1 VRRIGAIVRPAHG
14 APGAPRRDIAPGI
27 SVGRMLTRSNPSILT
42 ENGAARPRRTAEF
55 SGAQVAVLFAAL
67 ALVASIPIITHPLPP
82 LSDYVNHLARMHVI
96 ASIRHDADLS
106 RFYEIDWQIIPNLMM
121 DLVVPRLTAFMTV
134 YHAGQVF
141 TIAAFVLIGSGTL
154 MLNRALFGSWSVLPL
169 ISLPLLYNHIFLV
182 GVMNYVFGIGL
193 ALWGL
198 ALWIFLR
205 ERFWAIRLVVS
216 AVFVV
221 ALFFCHLFA
230 VGIYGVG
237 LLAIELT
244 RLWMTRERPLV
255 PRLLDFLATGIPF
268 LPVVPLLLKS
278 PTWDLVSEFYWEKL
292 GKIDGLV
299 YVVEVYS
306 DIVAFLLI
314 AAAAAGAIWAA
325 RHRLLR
331 LHPVGW
337 AMLGVGSAVYVAMP
351 HMLFATYMADQR
363 LPIALAFMVIGCVHL
378 EMRHRMVRRG
388 FLALLLF
395 LLVARVIEVDVAW
408 ADLSGNSMEFRD
420 SVKRIKRGSSVLV
433 AYGDK
438 TAGDDVSDLG
448 LVHAACLAMIER
460 SALVTTAFTVQ
471 GKQVMH
477 VRPAYTDRVD
487 TEDGNPPSIEQ
498 LLVAREHPEEAAD
511 KYWQKWQDNF
521 DYVYV
526 LFTDEDT
533 VNPVPDLLKLVYE
546 GDRFQLYRINKPAD
560 AGNARERFSGRDN
573 R

>member
-1 VRRIGAIVRPAHG
+1 
-14 APGAPRRDIAPGI
+14 
-27 SVGRMLTRSNPSILT
+27 MLTRSNPSILT

-255 PRLLDFLATGIPF
+255 PRLLDFVATGIPF

-477 VRPAYTDRVD
+477 VRPAYSDRVD

-560 AGNARERFSGRDN
+560 AGNTRERFSGRDN

>member
-1 VRRIGAIVRPAHG
+1 MV
-14 APGAPRRDIAPGI
+14 
-27 SVGRMLTRSNPSILT
+27 SGRMLTRSNPSILT
-42 ENGAARPRRTAEF
+42 DNGAQRLRRTSEF
-55 SGAQVAVLFAAL
+55 TGGQVAVLFAAL
-67 ALVASIPIITHPLPP
+67 ALVAVIPILTHPLPP

-96 ASIRHDADLS
+96 ASIGHDADLA
-106 RFYEIDWQIIPNLMM
+106 RFYEIDWQIVPNLMM

-134 YHAGQVF
+134 YHAGQLF

-154 MLNRALFGSWSVLPL
+154 ILNRALFGHWSVLPL

-182 GVMNYVFGIGL
+182 GVMNYIFGIGL

-198 ALWIFLR
+198 AVWLFLR
-205 ERFWAIRLVVS
+205 ERFWAIRLLVS
-216 AVFVV
+216 AVFVL

-230 VGIYGVG
+230 VGVYGVG

-255 PRLLDFLATGIPF
+255 PRLVDFAATGIPF
-268 LPVVPLLLKS
+268 LPVLPLLLKS
-278 PTWDLVSEFYWEKL
+278 PTWELAGEFYWEKL

-299 YVVEVYS
+299 YVIEVYS

-314 AAAAAGAIWAA
+314 AGAAAGAIWAA

-337 AMLGVGSAVYVAMP
+337 AVLLVGAAVYIAMP

-363 LPIALAFMVIGCVHL
+363 LPIALAFMTIACVHL
-378 EMRHRMVRRG
+378 QMRHRMVRRG

-395 LLVARVIEVDVAW
+395 LLVVRVIEVDVAW
-408 ADLSGNSMEFRD
+408 GNLSGTTMELRD

-438 TAGDDVSDLG
+438 AAGDDVSDLG
-448 LVHAACLAMIER
+448 LTHAACLAMIER

-471 GKQVMH
+471 GKQIMH
-477 VRPAYTDRVD
+477 VRRAYTDRVD

-498 LLVAREHPEEAAD
+498 LLVAREHPEEATD
-511 KYWQKWQDNF
+511 KYWRNWKDDF

-526 LFTDEDT
+526 VFTDEET
-533 VNPVPDLLKLVYE
+533 VNPVPDLLKLVYD
-546 GDRFQLYRINKPAD
+546 GGRFQLYRINKPAD
-560 AGNARERFSGRDN
+560 ADNIRERFSGRDN
-573 R
+573 H

>member
-1 VRRIGAIVRPAHG
+1 
-14 APGAPRRDIAPGI
+14 
-27 SVGRMLTRSNPSILT
+27 MLTRSNPSILT
-42 ENGAARPRRTAEF
+42 ENGTRPRRTAEF

-154 MLNRALFGSWSVLPL
+154 LLNRALFGSWSVLPL

>member
-1 VRRIGAIVRPAHG
+1 
-14 APGAPRRDIAPGI
+14 
-27 SVGRMLTRSNPSILT
+27 M
-42 ENGAARPRRTAEF
+42 ENGGVRPRRSAEF
-55 SGAQVAVLFAAL
+55 SGVQVAVMFAAL
-67 ALVASIPIITHPLPP
+67 VLVASIPIITHPLPP
-82 LSDYVNHLARMHVI
+82 LADYVNHLARMHVI
-96 ASIRHDADLS
+96 ASIGHDPDLS
-106 RFYEIDWQIIPNLMM
+106 RFYQIDWQIIPNLMM
-121 DLVVPRLTAFMTV
+121 DLVVPRVTAFMTV

-154 MLNRALFGSWSVLPL
+154 ALNRALFGSWSVLPL

-198 ALWIFLR
+198 ALWVFLR
-205 ERFWAIRLVVS
+205 ERFWPMRLVVS
-216 AVFVV
+216 AIFVV

-230 VGIYGVG
+230 VGVYGAG

-244 RLWMTRERPLV
+244 RMWMTRARPLA
-255 PRLLDFLATGIPF
+255 PRLVDFVATGVPF
-268 LPVVPLLLKS
+268 LPVLPLLLRS
-278 PTWDLVSEFYWEKL
+278 PTWDLAGEFYWEKL

-314 AAAAAGAIWAA
+314 AGITAGAIWAA

-337 AMLGVGSAVYVAMP
+337 AMLGVGSAIYVAMP

-363 LPIALAFMVIGCVHL
+363 LPIALAFMVIACVHL
-378 EMRHRMVRRG
+378 QMRHRMVRRG
-388 FLALLLF
+388 FLALLLV
-395 LLVARVIEVDVAW
+395 LLVVRVIEVDVAW
-408 ADLSGNSMEFRD
+408 ASLSGNTMEFRD
-420 SVKRIKRGSSVLV
+420 SVKRIKRGASVLV
-433 AYGDK
+433 AYGDRGG
-438 TAGDDVSDLG
+438 GDDVNDLG

-460 SALVTTAFTVQ
+460 SALVTTAFTVR
-471 GKQVMH
+471 GKQIMQ
-477 VRPAYTDRVD
+477 VRHEYADRVD
-487 TEDGNPPSIEQ
+487 SEDGNPPSIEQ
-498 LLVAREHPEEAAD
+498 LVVAREHPEEVAD
-511 KYWQKWQDNF
+511 KYWHKWQEDF

-526 LFTDEDT
+526 LFADEDT

-546 GDRFQLYRINKPAD
+546 GDRFQLYRISKPAD
-560 AGNARERFSGRDN
+560 AANTKERFSGRDK

>member
-1 VRRIGAIVRPAHG
+1 MARPVRRVARWYPVAC
-14 APGAPRRDIAPGI
+14 
-27 SVGRMLTRSNPSILT
+27 MLTRSNPSILA
-42 ENGAARPRRTAEF
+42 ENGAVRPRRMAEF

-67 ALVASIPIITHPLPP
+67 ALVAAIPIITHPLPP

-96 ASIRHDADLS
+96 ASIGKDADLS
-106 RFYEIDWQIIPNLMM
+106 RFYEIDWQIVPNLMM

-141 TIAAFVLIGSGTL
+141 TVATFVLIGSGTL
-154 MLNRALFGSWSVLPL
+154 TLNRALFGSWSVLPL

-182 GVMNYVFGIGL
+182 GVMNYMFGIGL

-198 ALWIFLR
+198 ALWILLR
-205 ERFWAIRLVVS
+205 ERFWAIRLLVS
-216 AVFVV
+216 GAIVL

-230 VGIYGVG
+230 VGIYGLG

-244 RLWMTRERPLV
+244 RLWMTRERPLL
-255 PRLLDFLATGIPF
+255 PRLVDFVATGIPF
-268 LPVVPLLLKS
+268 LPVVPLLLMS
-278 PTWDLVSEFYWEKL
+278 PTWDLVGEFFWEKL

-299 YVVEVYS
+299 YVIEVYS

-314 AAAAAGAIWAA
+314 GGAAAGAIWAA

-337 AMLGVGSAVYVAMP
+337 TLLVVGAVVYIAMP

-363 LPIALAFMVIGCVHL
+363 LPIALAFMVIACVHL

-408 ADLSGNSMEFRD
+408 ADLSGNTMEFRD
-420 SVKRIKRGSSVLV
+420 SVKRLKRGASVLV

-438 TAGDDVSDLG
+438 AAGDDVSDLG

-471 GKQVMH
+471 GKQIMH

-487 TEDGNPPSIEQ
+487 TEDGYPPSIEQ
-498 LLVAREHPEEAAD
+498 LLVAREHPDEAAE
-511 KYWQKWQDNF
+511 KYWRNWKDDF

-533 VNPVPDLLKLVYE
+533 VNPVPDLLKLVYD
-546 GDRFQLYRINKPAD
+546 GGRFQLYRINKPAD
-560 AGNARERFSGRDN
+560 AGSTRERFSGRDN

>member
-1 VRRIGAIVRPAHG
+1 
-14 APGAPRRDIAPGI
+14 
-27 SVGRMLTRSNPSILT
+27 MLTRSSPSILAV
-42 ENGAARPRRTAEF
+42 NGAARPRRTAEF

-67 ALVASIPIITHPLPP
+67 ALVAAIPIITHPLPP

-96 ASIRHDADLS
+96 ASIGRDADLS

-134 YHAGQVF
+134 YHAGQLF
-141 TIAAFVLIGSGTL
+141 TIATFVLIGSGTL
-154 MLNRALFGSWSVLPL
+154 VLNRALFGSWSVLPL
-169 ISLPLLYNHIFLV
+169 ISLPLLYNHMFLV
-182 GVMNYVFGIGL
+182 GVMNYMFGIGL

-198 ALWIFLR
+198 ALWILLR
-205 ERFWAIRLVVS
+205 ERFWAIRLLVS
-216 AVFVV
+216 GAIVL

-230 VGIYGVG
+230 VGIYGLG

-244 RLWMTRERPLV
+244 RLWMTRERPLL
-255 PRLLDFLATGIPF
+255 PRLVDFVAAGLPF
-268 LPVVPLLLKS
+268 LPVVPLLLRS
-278 PTWDLVSEFYWEKL
+278 PTWDLAGEFFWEKL

-314 AAAAAGAIWAA
+314 GGVAAGAVWAA

-337 AMLGVGSAVYVAMP
+337 AFLVVGAVVYIAMP

-363 LPIALAFMVIGCVHL
+363 LPIALAFMVIGSVHL

-388 FLALLLF
+388 FLALLLV
-395 LLVARVIEVDVAW
+395 LLVVRVIEVDVAW
-408 ADLSGNSMEFRD
+408 ADLSGNTMEFRD
-420 SVKRIKRGSSVLV
+420 SVKRIKRGASVLV

-438 TAGDDVSDLG
+438 AAGDDVSDLG

-460 SALVTTAFTVQ
+460 SALVTTAFTVK

-487 TEDGNPPSIEQ
+487 TEDGYPPSIEQ
-498 LLVAREHPEEAAD
+498 LLVARERPDEASE
-511 KYWQKWQDNF
+511 KYWRNWKDDF

-533 VNPVPDLLKLVYE
+533 VNPVPDLLKLVYD
-546 GDRFQLYRINKPAD
+546 GGRFQLYRINKPAD
-560 AGNARERFSGRDN
+560 AGSARERFSGRDN

>member
-1 VRRIGAIVRPAHG
+1 
-14 APGAPRRDIAPGI
+14 
-27 SVGRMLTRSNPSILT
+27 MLTRSNPSILT
-42 ENGAARPRRTAEF
+42 ENGTRPRRTAEF

-526 LFTDEDT
+526 LFTDEET

>member
-1 VRRIGAIVRPAHG
+1 
-14 APGAPRRDIAPGI
+14 
-27 SVGRMLTRSNPSILT
+27 
-42 ENGAARPRRTAEF
+42 
-55 SGAQVAVLFAAL
+55 
-67 ALVASIPIITHPLPP
+67 
-82 LSDYVNHLARMHVI
+82 
-96 ASIRHDADLS
+96 
-106 RFYEIDWQIIPNLMM
+106 
-121 DLVVPRLTAFMTV
+121 
-134 YHAGQVF
+134 
-141 TIAAFVLIGSGTL
+141 
-154 MLNRALFGSWSVLPL
+154 
-169 ISLPLLYNHIFLV
+169 
-182 GVMNYVFGIGL
+182 MNYVFGIGL